1 MRTQNKFW
9 WFVALALC
17 VTTITFIIL
26 GVFFWQDLTPTEKHQ
41 FLALVKNHP
50 TYFFMGAILIIAAV
64 GFALDGALNNYILPL
79 NRMLEESRIILSA
92 NPAHRLRIEGSR
104 PVQQLAD
111 LFNLMAVR
119 IETTHEQVAL
129 EVTTAR
135 DDIEREKTILAALV
149 SELPQGVVICNMDH
163 RIILYNRQ
171 TKHLFGVGSDAAE
184 TPAQV
189 IVAAEHF
196 IGLGRSIMELVDG
209 DLIQFAMED
218 IRRNVAR
225 EDTAVASYFVTPGN
239 AGRLIQTEMVPVLGA
254 HREFIGYILMF
265 EDVTERMES
274 RHRMSR
280 LLEHLITRARAS
292 LAGIRSA
299 IEFIVTS
306 PDIDADRRAR
316 LRNIIRDEAVTL
328 SGILDESA
336 AQLPAA
342 TRSSWPLMPIRLDD
356 LRHALKQR
364 CAIGANACLVDTPP
378 VGDTLWVKADSY
390 LLMTALGFIISR
402 IVEQDG
408 ITRISVHGR
417 IEGRFVHL
425 DLAWKGTPVS
435 MERLQKWQD
444 APLRVENTRL
454 PMTLGQ
460 VIERHDGELIPWAT
474 SCSNEASGAGLSLL
488 LPTLVPPPAAGQ
500 RRSAAVLSASRPE
513 FYDFDLFSQPGQLP
527 STDSQP
533 LAALTFTAFDTE
545 TTGLDPRGGDEIISI
560 GAIRIVNQRLLREES
575 FDQLVD
581 PQRQIPW
588 ESVKYHGI
596 QQDMVKG
603 KPTVDRVLAQFHR
616 FAADTVLVAH
626 NAAFDMRMLQ
636 MKEAASGIYFINPVL
651 DTMLLSAVVHPTHK
665 DHSLDS
671 IALRLGVAVEG
682 RHTALGDAITTAEV
696 FLKLIPL
703 LEQQGLHSL
712 MDARRASQ
720 KTYFARMTY

>member
-17 VTTITFIIL
+17 ITTITFIIL
-26 GVFFWQDLTPTEKHQ
+26 GVFFWQDLTPSEKD
-41 FLALVKNHP
+41 LLLSLVKNYP

-79 NRMLEESRIILSA
+79 NRMLEETRIILSA
-92 NPAHRLRIEGSR
+92 NPAHRIRVDGSR

-111 LFNLMAVR
+111 LFNLMAGR
-119 IETTHEQVAL
+119 IESIHDQVSAQVA
-129 EVTTAR
+129 TAR
-135 DDIEREKTILAALV
+135 DESEREKTILAAMV
-149 SELPQGVVICNMDH
+149 SELPQGVIVCNMDH

-171 TKHLFGVGSDAAE
+171 AKRLFEDGDGPEPPDPTGAG
-184 TPAQV
+184 T
-189 IVAAEHF
+189 EHF
-196 IGLGRSIMELVDG
+196 LGLGRSIMGIVDG
-209 DLIQFAMED
+209 ALIRFAMED

-225 EDTAVASYFVTPGN
+225 NDTGAACHFVTPGKN
-239 AGRLIQTEMVPVLGA
+239 GRLIQSEMVPVFDA
-254 HREFIGYILMF
+254 HGEFNGYILMF

-274 RHRMSR
+274 RYRMSR
-280 LLEHLITRARAS
+280 LLEHLITKARAS

-299 IEFIVTS
+299 IEFMVAF
-306 PDIDADRRAR
+306 PDMDNLRRTR
-316 LRNIIRDEAVTL
+316 LRTIIRDEAVIL

-342 TRSSWPLMPIRLDD
+342 TRSSWPLTPVRLDD
-356 LRHALKQR
+356 LFHALKQR
-364 CAIGANACLVDTPP
+364 CATGATACMVDMPP
-378 VGDTLWVKADSY
+378 VGDALWVKADSY
-390 LLMTALGFIISR
+390 LLLTALGFIISR
-402 IVEQDG
+402 IVEHDG
-408 ITRISVHGR
+408 ITRISVRGR
-417 IEGRFVHL
+417 IEDRFVHV
-425 DLAWKGTPVS
+425 DLVWVGTAVS
-435 MERLQKWQD
+435 MERLQKWQNASVRTD
-444 APLRVENTRL
+444 DTRL

-460 VIERHDGELIPWAT
+460 VIERHDGELIPCKP
-474 SCSNEASGAGLSLL
+474 SCSDPSCTGLRIL
-488 LPTLVPPPAAGQ
+488 LPTLAPPPEENQ
-500 RRSAAVLSASRPE
+500 KRSAAVLTTSRPE
-513 FYDFDLFSQPGQLP
+513 FYDFDLFNQPGQLP

-533 LAALTFTAFDTE
+533 LEALTVTVFDTE

-560 GAIRIVNQRLLREES
+560 GAVRIVNQRLLREES

-588 ESVKYHGI
+588 ESVKFHGI
-596 QQDMVKG
+596 NQDMVAG

-636 MKEAASGIYFINPVL
+636 MKEASSGIYFINPVL
-651 DTMLLSAVVHPTHK
+651 DTMLLSAVVHPSQK
-665 DHSLDS
+665 DHSLET
-671 IALRLGVAVEG
+671 IAVRLGVTVEG

-703 LEQQGLHSL
+703 LKQQGIRSL
-712 MDARRASQ
+712 MEARRASQ